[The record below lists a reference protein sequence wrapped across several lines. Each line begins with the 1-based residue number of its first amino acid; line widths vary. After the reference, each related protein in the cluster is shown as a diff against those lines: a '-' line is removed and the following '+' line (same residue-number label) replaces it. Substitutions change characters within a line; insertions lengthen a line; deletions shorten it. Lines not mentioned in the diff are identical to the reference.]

1 MGAKFVEH
9 SAGAALATLSAKPYL
24 NHVPVM
30 TVALGGRKFA
40 PFTQNGLFHRC
51 HQTPRLN
58 SSHGRSAIHPSSMS

>member
-30 TVALGGRKFA
+30 TGGVGREEIRAFYA
-40 PFTQNGLFHRC
+40 DRSITTDASRC
-51 HQTPRLN
+51 RD
-58 SSHGRSAIHPSSMS
+58 